1 MQMKI
6 FLGKRKCC
14 SLHSILAWRPLLDT
28 CNMTDDTISEKIHQV
43 YFDLDPE
50 LCVGFCFDIT
60 SVMSGAK
67 GGVQTILKYTFPH
80 AVCVHCCSHFL
91 NLVLSSVAKVSRREY
106 IL

>member
-1 MQMKI
+1 M
-6 FLGKRKCC
+6 
-14 SLHSILAWRPLLDT
+14 
-28 CNMTDDTISEKIHQV
+28 
-43 YFDLDPE
+43 
-50 LCVGFCFDIT
+50 GFCFDIT